1 MSFKTIRGGFV
12 VELSS
17 TYAFVKL
24 WRYEAFVSFQRDGG
38 PAGQR
43 VVLSRA

>member
-1 MSFKTIRGGFV
+1 MSFKATYGAVV

-24 WRYEAFVSFQRDGG
+24 SRYEAFVSFQRDSG
-38 PAGQR
+38 PA
-43 VVLSRA
+43 